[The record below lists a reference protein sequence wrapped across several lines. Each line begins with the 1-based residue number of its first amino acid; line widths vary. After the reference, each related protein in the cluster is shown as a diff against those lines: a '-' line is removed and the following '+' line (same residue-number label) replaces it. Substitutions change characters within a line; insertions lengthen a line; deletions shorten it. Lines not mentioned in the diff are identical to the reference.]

1 MIPMTMKPGPACHGH
16 TKLQRA
22 GLSSGSFPAP
32 SRSLSRFACA
42 PSLSLSPFFHN
53 LQSLSFPVY
62 LFVLI
67 LQGGVGGGLLQRDQV
82 GSRVAG
88 GGLGL
93 AEDRDTN

>member
-1 MIPMTMKPGPACHGH
+1 V
-16 TKLQRA
+16 RFR
-22 GLSSGSFPAP
+22 LSLP
-32 SRSLSRFACA
+32 
-42 PSLSLSPFFHN
+42 LSLSPFFHN

-67 LQGGVGGGLLQRDQV
+67 LQGRGLFQRDQV